1 MRHAPYAR
9 RSKPPIKYKLHGR
22 LCLSP
27 SHDESVL
34 YIFLDCRGTVGRYHK
49 GVVNLAGLLAGKK
62 AFITGSSRGIGRATA
77 IAMARQ
83 GADVVIH
90 YRREAEQAE
99 TTAAEVRALGREA
112 LLVKAEMESQE
123 EINAAFDV
131 IEQQWGAL
139 DIFVASAAAS
149 AFKPIEQ
156 LKDYHL
162 DKTYHVVVHSTVFA
176 AQRCLPL
183 MAGREGRII
192 TMSSMGST
200 YTLPRYATLG
210 SAKAALESMT
220 RYLASEFGSQ
230 GITVN
235 ALNPGVVDTESARFY
250 SGEHNAEY
258 NADVIAHTPLGRLGT
273 AEDVA
278 DAAVFLASDLSRF
291 ITGQVIRV
299 DGGLTLL
306 TGGFES
312 F

>member
-1 MRHAPYAR
+1 M
-9 RSKPPIKYKLHGR
+9 
-22 LCLSP
+22 
-27 SHDESVL
+27 
-34 YIFLDCRGTVGRYHK
+34 
-49 GVVNLAGLLAGKK
+49 AGLLEGKK
-62 AFITGSSRGIGRATA
+62 AFITGSGRGIGRATA

-83 GADVVIH
+83 GADIVVH
-90 YRREAEQAE
+90 YRRDAEQAE
-99 TTAAEVRALGREA
+99 QTVQAVRELGREA
-112 LLVKAEMESQE
+112 LLVKAELESQE

-131 IEQQWGAL
+131 IEQEWGSL

-162 DKTYHVVVHSTVFA
+162 DKTYRVVIHSTVFA
-176 AQRCLPL
+176 AQRCIGL
-183 MAGREGRII
+183 MAGKNGRII

-200 YTLPRYATLG
+200 FTLPRYATLG

-220 RYLASEFGSQ
+220 RYLASELGPK

-235 ALNPGVVDTESARFY
+235 ALNPGVVDTESAKFY
-250 SGEHNAEY
+250 GGANNDQY

-273 AEDVA
+273 TEDVA

>member
-1 MRHAPYAR
+1 M
-9 RSKPPIKYKLHGR
+9 
-22 LCLSP
+22 
-27 SHDESVL
+27 
-34 YIFLDCRGTVGRYHK
+34 
-49 GVVNLAGLLAGKK
+49 AGLLEGKK

-77 IAMARQ
+77 VAMARQ
-83 GADVVIH
+83 GADIVVH
-90 YRREAEQAE
+90 YRRDAEQAE
-99 TTAAEVRALGREA
+99 KTVQEIRDLGREA
-112 LLVKAEMESQE
+112 LLVKAELESQDE
-123 EINAAFDV
+123 LNAAFDV
-131 IEQQWGAL
+131 VEQEWGSL

-162 DKTYHVVVHSTVFA
+162 DKTYRTVVHSTVFA
-176 AQRCLPL
+176 AQRCIPL
-183 MAGREGRII
+183 MAGKSGRII

-220 RYLASEFGSQ
+220 RYLASELGPK

-235 ALNPGVVDTESARFY
+235 ALNPGVVDTESAKFY
-250 SGEHNAEY
+250 GGANYDQY

-273 AEDVA
+273 TEDIA
-278 DAAVFLASDLSRF
+278 DAAVFLASDMSRF